1 MAPIAAAR
9 SLACVPSLA
18 HTSPALRRSLAHR
31 QSLATRV
38 RRAAA
43 AALPGG
49 EASPSASGEVLLE
62 VPDIDGGVDAF
73 AALVDAARAVDP
85 SLPAARPPGAALT
98 CGPSPSDLPPG
109 LSKPPWLRQRAPQGD
124 RYEFLRSNLRDLR
137 LATVCEE
144 AQCPNIGE
152 CWNGGPS
159 GGEGA
164 DQHGHGGIG
173 TATIMVLGDTCTR
186 GCRFCAVNTAA
197 TPAPPD
203 PDEPENTAA
212 AIAAWGVGYVV
223 ITSVDRDDLADGGA
237 DHYARTV
244 RAVKARAPH
253 ILVECLVGDF
263 AGDMDAVA
271 HLATS
276 GLDVFAHNLETVASL
291 QRRVRDPRAGYDQS
305 LGVLR
310 AAKAAKP
317 GLFTKSSLML
327 GFGETDDEVVDAMC
341 DLRDAGVDILT
352 FGQYLQPTSRHLP
365 VTEFVHPDKFED
377 WRRYGEEVC
386 GFRYVA
392 SGPLVR
398 SSYRAGEFFV
408 EAMIREERAA
418 GV

>member
-1 MAPIAAAR
+1 MY
-9 SLACVPSLA
+9 
-18 HTSPALRRSLAHR
+18 HFPALAGPATALAPPPPAHSLHRCCSSPRLASGRRPNAPPRSA
-31 QSLATRV
+31 S
-38 RRAAA
+38 AAA
-43 AALPGG
+43 AGAGD
-49 EASPSASGEVLLE
+49 AQAEVLLE
-62 VPDIDGGVDAF
+62 VPDIDGGGDAF
-73 AALVDAARAVDP
+73 AALVDAARSVDP
-85 SLPAARPPGAALT
+85 SLPPLPAASQ
-98 CGPSPSDLPPG
+98 CGPSPSTFSLPPG
-109 LSKPPWLRQRAPQGD
+109 LVKPPWLRQRAPQGD
-124 RYEFLRSNLRDLR
+124 RYEYLRSNLRDLK

-152 CWNGGPS
+152 CWNGGAAG
-159 GGEGA
+159 GGEG
-164 DQHGHGGIG
+164 GHAGVG
-173 TATIMVLGDTCTR
+173 TATIMLLGDTCTR

-203 PDEPENTAA
+203 PDEPDHTAA

-223 ITSVDRDDLADGGA
+223 LTSVDRDDLADGGA
-237 DHYARTV
+237 GHYAATV
-244 RAVKARAPH
+244 RSVKARAPH

-263 AGDMDAVA
+263 AGDLGAVDL
-271 HLATS
+271 LANS

-305 LGVLR
+305 LAVLR

-327 GFGETDDEVVDAMC
+327 GFGETDDEVIDAML

-352 FGQYLQPTSRHLP
+352 FGQYLQPTPRHLP
-365 VTEFVHPDKFED
+365 VTEFVHPDKFEY
-377 WRRYGEEVC
+377 WRVFGEEEC

-408 EAMIREERAA
+408 EAMIREERARA
-418 GV
+418 GA